1 MKKWL
6 LAMSALLLTVGLLT
20 GCGSKDKDSDAVK
33 SVTGESKEKDK
44 DKDKDEDEVVVDGPD
59 DPDEPEEVI
68 DEDDDKDEEKDEDKD
83 KDKDKEKAKDED
95 KKAKSKDK
103 KESNKDNLLMGVDEN
118 MVKNVDVVSQQEL
131 GESLEFGPLHLDIS
145 KVQLS
150 EVEIGEDYVD
160 MFEGKEELSL
170 VTFEM
175 RAENTSDKDV
185 TFYPDQS
192 TMTTSAGEQVETA
205 FLMNDQLGGDFFGE
219 VWKEGT
225 VSFAVDSPVEELEH
239 ITLIITPG
247 YDDDYNDL
255 GKQVKL
261 KIELE

>member
-6 LAMSALLLTVGLLT
+6 LEMSALLITVGLLT
-20 GCGSKDKDSDAVK
+20 GWGSKDKDSDAVK
-33 SVTGESKEKDK
+33 SVTGVSKEKDK
-44 DKDKDEDEVVVDGPD
+44 DKDKEEEEVVVDEPD
-59 DPDEPEEVI
+59 EPDEPEEVI
-68 DEDDDKDEEKDEDKD
+68 EEEDDKEEEKDED

-225 VSFAVDSPVEELEH
+225 VSFAIDSPVEELEH

-261 KIELE
+261 KIELD

>member
-33 SVTGESKEKDK
+33 SVTGENKEKDK
-44 DKDKDEDEVVVDGPD
+44 HKDKDGDEVVVDEHD
-59 DPDEPEEVI
+59 DQDETEEVI
-68 DEDDDKDEEKDEDKD
+68 DEDEDKDEEKDED

>member
-44 DKDKDEDEVVVDGPD
+44 DKDKDEDEVVVDETD
-59 DPDEPEEVI
+59 EPDEPEEVS
-68 DEDDDKDEEKDEDKD
+68 DEEEDKEEEKDED

-225 VSFAVDSPVEELEH
+225 VSFAIDSPVEELEH

-261 KIELE
+261 KIELD